1 MIRRHLMALRLAL
14 MLADGIT
21 AVLVFLVV
29 SLVRFGDG
37 EAAEIWERLGI
48 DIRLAA
54 ALFGVAWVS
63 ALWSMGLYRL
73 RARWRLLSEAR
84 DIVATTC
91 VAVLMTF
98 AMLFV
103 FHQDNVSRLFLVLLF
118 VTQPVVTWASR
129 AILRSGFG
137 ALRRR
142 GYNTRYMLI
151 VGTGTLAQDFADR
164 IESRP
169 ALGIRIIGHL
179 SVPGEPDGVASRPI
193 LGSLEAIEAIF
204 HSQEVIDEV
213 AVCLPPTAA
222 RWLDPV
228 ARLAADEG
236 KTVRIPLDPSRER
249 LPSAPQE
256 EFEGFLVHS
265 LVHDGQRE
273 LARVVKRLIDVAGAA
288 VGLVVLSPLLLGTAL
303 AIRVREG
310 SPVLFR
316 QTRVGLHG
324 RPFTIYKFRTMVADA
339 EARLDEVAHLNE
351 RQGPAF
357 KADHDPRTTSLGS
370 FLRRTSLDELPQLWN
385 VLRGEMSLVGPR
397 PPLPHEVADYDIWH
411 RRRLSMRP
419 GITGLWQVEARD
431 EPDFDR
437 WVERDLAYIDGWSLA
452 LDIKILLRTIPAVFV
467 RTGK

>member
-14 MLADGIT
+14 MLADGVI
-21 AVLVFLVV
+21 AVLVFLLV

-37 EAAEIWERLGI
+37 ESTEFWRRLGI

-54 ALFGVAWVS
+54 ILFGVAWVG
-63 ALWSMGLYRL
+63 ALWSMRLYQL

-84 DIVATTC
+84 DIAATTC
-91 VAVLMTF
+91 VAILMTF

-142 GYNTRYMLI
+142 GYNVRYMLI
-151 VGTGTLAQDFADR
+151 AGTGTLAQAFADR

-169 ALGIRIIGHL
+169 ALGIQVIGHL
-179 SVPGEPDGVASRPI
+179 SAPGEPDSAVSRPI
-193 LGSLEAIEAIF
+193 LGSVEEIEAIF
-204 HSQEVIDEV
+204 HSQTVDEV

-222 RWLDPV
+222 RWLALV

-236 KTVRIPLDPSRER
+236 KTVRIPRGLAGGQ
-249 LPSAPQE
+249 LPIAHQE
-256 EFEGFLVHS
+256 EFEGFLVRS
-265 LVHDGQRE
+265 LVHDGQHE
-273 LARVVKRLIDVAGAA
+273 LGLVVKRLIDIAGSAI
-288 VGLVVLSPLLLGTAL
+288 GLVVLSPLLLGTAL
-303 AIRVREG
+303 VLRMREG

-324 RPFTIYKFRTMVADA
+324 RPFTIYKFRTMVPDA
-339 EARLDEVAHLNE
+339 EVRLDEVAHLNT

-357 KADHDPRTTSLGS
+357 KADHDPRATPLGS

-385 VLRGEMSLVGPR
+385 VLKGEMSLVGPR
-397 PPLPHEVADYDIWH
+397 PPLPGEVVDYDIWH

-419 GITGLWQVEARD
+419 GITGLWQVEARA
-431 EPDFDR
+431 EPEFDR
-437 WVERDLAYIDGWSLA
+437 WVERDLAYIDQWSLL
-452 LDIKILLRTIPAVFV
+452 LDLRILLRTIPAVLG